1 MCALRNTLILMLV
14 ILSGGS
20 NFAAEWTIPLAGNAY
35 RTEPTPG
42 NEGFSRQGP
51 IRFGQRNEVISV
63 FFHVNTES
71 KLNLSIKASAI
82 DAPAKVTAIF
92 KDQKFDFTV
101 QQREPSLV
109 SIGQVSVSQ
118 AGYAK
123 LDLRPAT
130 KAPIE
135 IDELVVTS
143 NSDDLEL
150 LFCGE

>member
-1 MCALRNTLILMLV
+1 MLV

-71 KLNLSIKASAI
+71 KLNLAIKASAI
-82 DAPAKVTAIF
+82 DASAKVTAILE
-92 KDQKFDFTV
+92 DQKFDSGLGKGHIRIYKGFE
-101 QQREPSLV
+101 RSLF
-109 SIGQVSVSQ
+109 
-118 AGYAK
+118 
-123 LDLRPAT
+123 R
-130 KAPIE
+130 
-135 IDELVVTS
+135 
-143 NSDDLEL
+143 DD
-150 LFCGE
+150 